1 MGQVICIISGPGNEA
16 LFLLLIILI
25 MLGVIT
31 GHWTDKTK
39 KTFRFVDLNNW
50 PSIGVFYLLIY
61 LSSFNLGRNKIKSK
75 TTPPPTNQYCTRDKA
90 KCAFFHN
97 WNGRG
102 WLDFSFKWTKIV
114 VNLSH
119 LFIQF
124 LYISLFILIIILSQ
138 FQLYKWSRFFIW
150 IKVGTS
156 IKNQIKT

>member
-1 MGQVICIISGPGNEA
+1 MIVFCKTFGLLTSFIIFKALACNDHWQALLFLTLLDQSNMGQVICIISGPGNEA

-75 TTPPPTNQYCTRDKA
+75 TTPPPTNQYCTRDKV

-119 LFIQF
+119 LFI
-124 LYISLFILIIILSQ
+124 
-138 FQLYKWSRFFIW
+138 
-150 IKVGTS
+150 
-156 IKNQIKT
+156 